1 MRLKVGNIVFING
14 SGCFLF
20 KILTLSDNGRVCLVE
35 RLRDKTQSHINTDDL
50 LPYWVQ
56 PEDRIMLGSD
66 FGIVV
71 DIIWDGTFE
80 THNIGIT
87 WDNGKTSGYFD
98 EILRS
103 KNIIFL
109 R

>member
-56 PEDRIMLGSD
+56 PEDTIKLGSD
-66 FGIVV
+66 IGLVT
-71 DIIWDGTFE
+71 DIIWDRYND
-80 THNIGIT
+80 HNRILIDWRKG
-87 WDNGKTSGYFD
+87 DSGSYLD
-98 EILRS
+98 DILRS
-103 KNIIFL
+103 KNIIFIE
-109 R
+109 